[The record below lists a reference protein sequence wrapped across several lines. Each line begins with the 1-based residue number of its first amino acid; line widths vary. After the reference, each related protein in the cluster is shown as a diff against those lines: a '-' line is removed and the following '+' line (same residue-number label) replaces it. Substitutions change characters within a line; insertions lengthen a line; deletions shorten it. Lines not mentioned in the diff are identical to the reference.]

1 MIDNTLAGTET
12 AMNALT
18 DAQRRMSALAAEN
31 ARLRDEA
38 KRLRRAAGCGRHQ
51 RIIDRTHT
59 DAQTILHYRAAGL
72 DVGRR
77 WLRDSGVMSER
88 RYGWALA
95 LLRLAR
101 CDITPASIP
110 HLDQC
115 LRRVALTV
123 ERLHADDD
131 ITALRSRGNA
141 HIRRTW

>member
-1 MIDNTLAGTET
+1 MTDSTMTSAEAAVGVLS
-12 AMNALT
+12 
-18 DAQRRMSALAAEN
+18 DAQRRMAALAAEN
-31 ARLRDEA
+31 ARLREEA
-38 KRLRRAAGCGRHQ
+38 QRLRRAAGCGRHQ

-59 DAQTILHYRAAGL
+59 DAQTLLHYRAAGL

-101 CDITPASIP
+101 CDITPASIE

-115 LRRVALTV
+115 LRRVAASV
-123 ERLHADDD
+123 ERLHADGD
-131 ITALRSRGNA
+131 ITALRARGNI
-141 HIRRTW
+141 HIRRRW